1 MPAWS
6 AKCSG
11 ERINPKSEEEEAV
24 PFDINLMT
32 MIFRMGNIFNV
43 TVMSCYTLWCVWI
56 SQIVIILMSFEVL
69 TFHITRTICGKEYVD
84 NIPFLML

>member
-1 MPAWS
+1 MLRAWS

-11 ERINPKSEEEEAV
+11 ERINPTSEEEAV

-43 TVMSCYTLWCVWI
+43 AVMSCYAL
-56 SQIVIILMSFEVL
+56 
-69 TFHITRTICGKEYVD
+69 
-84 NIPFLML
+84 